1 MVSHGQSARTEKIR
15 KKQRNLN
22 SKGGIIRGIWPEE
35 MELIYSGTQESIGRY
50 IGYYGP
56 YATSH
61 DALDG
66 DEKTQQEVRVS
77 ALSLASAV
85 RAKRL
90 F

>member
-1 MVSHGQSARTEKIR
+1 
-15 KKQRNLN
+15 
-22 SKGGIIRGIWPEE
+22 E
-35 MELIYSGTQESIGRY
+35 MIYSGTQGSIGRY

-66 DEKTQQEVRVS
+66 DEKIQQEVRVS

-85 RAKRL
+85 RANRL
-90 F
+90 NLLAGLQPDLKEPRPK